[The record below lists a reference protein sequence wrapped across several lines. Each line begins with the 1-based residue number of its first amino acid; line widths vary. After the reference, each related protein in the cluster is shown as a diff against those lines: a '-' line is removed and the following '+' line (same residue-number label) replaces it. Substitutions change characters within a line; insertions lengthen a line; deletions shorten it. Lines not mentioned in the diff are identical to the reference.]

1 MTIPAQP
8 AALISLLGIFA
19 AIIIFLLIRCI
30 RNHLEM
36 KSLCMQLDEL
46 AQGSHMEIFVCRR
59 DKTSLELC
67 KKLNEVVTRQHQ
79 KEIQYE
85 RSQKRLKQ
93 NISALAHDI
102 RTPLT
107 SAAGYLQM
115 GADCADKETRDRY
128 LDISSKRLK
137 ELKDMLEEL
146 FLYTKLSTDDFQLS
160 TQDLQVLP
168 LLSECL
174 IGMYQQF
181 EEKGVTPLVEF
192 ETEGFHL
199 KADEDCLNRIFRNLI
214 QNALQHGN
222 GGITITQ
229 QGRQMT
235 FSNPIADDT
244 HLDVAQIFDRFYKA
258 DAARRRGSSGMG
270 LAIVKELVEKMGGGI
285 SAAINDGCLQI
296 NIMWAKCCSPSKK

>member
-46 AQGSHMEIFVCRR
+46 AQGSHMEIFVYRR

-296 NIMWAKCCSPSKK
+296 NIIWP